1 MPPTDGVKVDL
12 GGKARTIRYT
22 MGALDRLETETGL
35 AVPQVQSRANIGSIR
50 YLIWT
55 IWAGLIHEE
64 PGLERG
70 TVIEWLDALSDEE
83 AEALHDKLAEA
94 WGRASSNGDAPEDAE
109 GNQTAES

>member
-12 GGKARTIRYT
+12 GGKSRTIRYT

-35 AVPQVQSRANIGSIR
+35 ATPQVQSRANIGSIR

-64 PGLERG
+64 PGLEREK
-70 TVIEWLDALSDEE
+70 VIEWLDALSEEE
-83 AEALHDKLAEA
+83 AEALHAKLEQA
-94 WGRASSNGDAPEDAE
+94 WGRATSNGDAPEGAE
-109 GNQTAES
+109 GNQTAAS